1 MQQAMENL
9 ELNPPAEFFEE
20 APVVPPLASKH
31 QRVSAMKITV
41 PTSYPP
47 LMNANDQQRNQLAS
61 RQGSDMDG
69 WRYKSSPGV

>member
-1 MQQAMENL
+1 MQKAMENL
-9 ELNPPAEFFEE
+9 ELTPPAEFFEE

-47 LMNANDQQRNQLAS
+47 LMNANDQ
-61 RQGSDMDG
+61 
-69 WRYKSSPGV
+69 